1 MQSDYIE
8 AGLLDLQCE
17 GKAWEANGPLRSV
30 KWVKDKLPVKPPFF
44 VSWRNSFKPIIQII
58 PDGMSSE
65 LPRTP
70 TPKKILPKD
79 LA

>member
-8 AGLLDLQCE
+8 AGLLDLQMWRE
-17 GKAWEANGPLRSV
+17 GLGGQPLRSV

>member
-8 AGLLDLQCE
+8 AGLLDLQIWRE
-17 GKAWEANGPLRSV
+17 REANGPLRSV

-44 VSWRNSFKPIIQII
+44 VSCTNSFKPIIQII